1 MLIPKLEVTTDELSY
16 FYVGDALRRAH
27 FPLIYLTHP
36 NAKHNSTLNMISG
49 KWSSASSHHFMRYML
64 ELKWE
69 W

>member
-49 KWSSASSHHFMRYML
+49 K
-64 ELKWE
+64 
-69 W
+69 